1 MSKKK
6 YKKIWLEDEEGNI
19 EFGGIKE
26 DSEHIKLVKELND
39 EVLRKIKHKN
49 QTDYWFKEFGGYI
62 HMSYTRNQLLFNEL
76 NISRPNISR
85 IIYLATYIEYNY
97 KEENLLV
104 RKRANINNTKHLN
117 KKDLKKLLKLSPNAF
132 REFIKEM
139 KELNLLYEV
148 EDKFYLTDEYFSK
161 GKCNFN
167 KGEYARIFIKTTQM
181 LYENCSP
188 RQHKQLAY
196 VYQLLPFLNFD
207 TKYSYFRSQLI
218 KNDTAESS
226 TITKLDDFLN
236 INLYNEITYENKRN
250 EIPLTTIFN
259 NYMDEMI
266 KNGFLSLTKNK
277 KINITETMKDFDAQF
292 FGVIIV
298 KSIINNYPLK
308 YKIAP
313 LLLKML
319 SY

>member
-39 EVLRKIKHKN
+39 EVLRRIKHKN

-62 HMSYTRNQLLFNEL
+62 HMSYTRNQLLFNKL

-139 KELNLLYEV
+139 KGI
-148 EDKFYLTDEYFSK
+148 KF
-161 GKCNFN
+161 
-167 KGEYARIFIKTTQM
+167 AI
-181 LYENCSP
+181 
-188 RQHKQLAY
+188 
-196 VYQLLPFLNFD
+196 
-207 TKYSYFRSQLI
+207 
-218 KNDTAESS
+218 
-226 TITKLDDFLN
+226 
-236 INLYNEITYENKRN
+236 
-250 EIPLTTIFN
+250 
-259 NYMDEMI
+259 
-266 KNGFLSLTKNK
+266 
-277 KINITETMKDFDAQF
+277 
-292 FGVIIV
+292 
-298 KSIINNYPLK
+298 
-308 YKIAP
+308 
-313 LLLKML
+313 
-319 SY
+319 

>member
-6 YKKIWLEDEEGNI
+6 YKKIWLEDEEGNV

-26 DSEHIKLVKELND
+26 DNEHIRLVKELND

-188 RQHKQLAY
+188 RQHKQLSY

-207 TKYSYFRSQLI
+207 TNILCSNPQETHIGDLNKLS
-218 KNDTAESS
+218 
-226 TITKLDDFLN
+226 LDDICDILGVDKH
-236 INLYNEITYENKRN
+236 NKRKLEN
-250 EIPLTTIFN
+250 DLLNFYITLDDNKYHLFSEVMIRVSRGWKNYFVINPAVIFKGSDSDK
-259 NYMDEMI
+259 MKEMI
-266 KNGFLSLTKNK
+266 NSL
-277 KINITETMKDFDAQF
+277 F
-292 FGVIIV
+292 FE
-298 KSIINNYPLK
+298 
-308 YKIAP
+308 
-313 LLLKML
+313 
-319 SY
+319 

>member
-161 GKCNFN
+161 GKCRFKDGTYTRLYIN
-167 KGEYARIFIKTTQM
+167 TTKS
-181 LYENCSP
+181 LYENCTV
-188 RQHKQLAY
+188 RQHRQLSY
-196 VYQLLPFLNFD
+196 VYQLIPFMHF
-207 TKYSYFRSQLI
+207 
-218 KNDTAESS
+218 KNNVICKNPYEEDMCNVEKMNLKE
-226 TITKLDDFLN
+226 ICKLLGVNPANSARLEKDLLKF
-236 INLYNEITYENKRN
+236 
-250 EIPLTTIFN
+250 
-259 NYMDEMI
+259 
-266 KNGFLSLTKNK
+266 
-277 KINITETMKDFDAQF
+277 NITLQDHKYYLFSMVMVKTLDGMRDFFVVNPSVIWKGTDVEDVVDIIDCMF
-292 FGVIIV
+292 F
-298 KSIINNYPLK
+298 K
-308 YKIAP
+308 
-313 LLLKML
+313 
-319 SY
+319 